1 MGSRCATLKRVE
13 RLARIVAAWLLCLM
27 AGQPVMAALIAAG
40 QSYHGLLPEGQRAH
54 ACCKR
59 KALTQTGS
67 AITTDSTCGQACCC
81 KLAPSTEKPFAAAD
95 SPSQSSAHTLELLA
109 AGSERSGF
117 ASALDRIHWQRPPP
131 SSR

>member
-27 AGQPVMAALIAAG
+27 AGQPVMAALIAGANPAMACCRKG
-40 QSYHGLLPEGQRAH
+40 NGAH
-54 ACCKR
+54 TCCKR

-67 AITTDSTCGQACCC
+67 AITTDSTCGQGCCC